1 MLPPQKHPFGVGV
14 VMWAALLFG
23 CSSSSSFGSGGD
35 ASVTIPDSGISNSD
49 GGSTPGLGYLHT
61 SGGQIVDAQNTP
73 VRLTGVSWF
82 GMETDWFAPHGLDK
96 QSLSWH
102 LDRMQQLGYNM
113 VRIPFCTQMLD
124 ASSSV
129 KNVDYTKNP
138 DLKGK
143 SPIELLDKIIEQAG
157 ARKLRVILDRHRPDA
172 YSQSDV
178 WYTGQYSEQ
187 RWIDDW
193 KLLAT
198 RYKGNATV
206 VGFDLHN
213 EPHGQATWGSG
224 NLTNDWRLAAE
235 RAGNAVQSINPELLL
250 IVEGIENVNNQYY
263 WWGGNLMSAGAN
275 LVRLGTPNHV
285 VYSPHDYPASVYG
298 QSWFSAANYPN
309 NLPGVWDS
317 YWGYLV
323 KQNIAPVWIGEF
335 GTKLQTTSDQKW
347 LSTLVGYIVQNKLSF
362 AYWCWNP
369 DSGDTGGILA
379 DDWTTVN
386 TNKQDIIA
394 PALAR

>member
-35 ASVTIPDSGISNSD
+35 AGVTNPDSGISNSD
-49 GGSTPGLGYLHT
+49 GGSTTGLGYLHT

-124 ASSSV
+124 AGSSV
-129 KNVDYTKNP
+129 KNIDYTKNP

-172 YSQSDV
+172 YSQSDL

-193 KLLAT
+193 KLL
-198 RYKGNATV
+198 GNP
-206 VGFDLHN
+206 LQ
-213 EPHGQATWGSG
+213 GQRNRG
-224 NLTNDWRLAAE
+224 
-235 RAGNAVQSINPELLL
+235 
-250 IVEGIENVNNQYY
+250 
-263 WWGGNLMSAGAN
+263 
-275 LVRLGTPNHV
+275 
-285 VYSPHDYPASVYG
+285 
-298 QSWFSAANYPN
+298 
-309 NLPGVWDS
+309 
-317 YWGYLV
+317 
-323 KQNIAPVWIGEF
+323 WI
-335 GTKLQTTSDQKW
+335 
-347 LSTLVGYIVQNKLSF
+347 
-362 AYWCWNP
+362 
-369 DSGDTGGILA
+369 
-379 DDWTTVN
+379 
-386 TNKQDIIA
+386 
-394 PALAR
+394 